1 MVPGSAVNPKPRVGG
16 ATPKPAP
23 KPKRGAVP
31 QLPQRDFSRA
41 KDSKGAATTNYKDL
55 ISLTPAPKP
64 KRGAVPQLPQV
75 NTKMGKGARVSTK
88 DLISLTPAPRG
99 MAKGGM
105 TKKKG
110 K

>member
-1 MVPGSAVNPKPRVGG
+1 MRVPNPRLTGPKPKPAPRPKFKTPMVPGSAVNPKPRVGG

-31 QLPQRDFSRA
+31 QLPQKNKKMGKRVSI
-41 KDSKGAATTNYKDL
+41 GAATTNYKDL
-55 ISLTPAPKP
+55 ISLTPAP
-64 KRGAVPQLPQV
+64 R
-75 NTKMGKGARVSTK
+75 S
-88 DLISLTPAPRG
+88 
-99 MAKGGM
+99 MAKGNM